1 MAAGVSY
8 AAATEGGRV
17 SSPVLGARD
26 LTGCEHR
33 LALDFAARTDSP
45 PAREQSAPEV
55 TQRIR
60 AATEHRSKVQ
70 DLLRSLHSDQPAGTF
85 VMIDAAASRSARI
98 DATYRA
104 ARSGARWIAD
114 AVLRT
119 DIDAGRRGHSEL
131 LVHDGIGYVP
141 VIVVNHR
148 VSYPVS
154 SEVGDSQR
162 TGIVTSPLWGW
173 LPTVDQ
179 TRGARNNK
187 RDQMRLAHLC
197 RMLQSDGIA
206 GRAHG
211 GVIGLDVD
219 CIVVYDLDPLLD
231 GYDENLVHRRRIAA
245 QQVVTSPSRIGEC
258 RGCQWWPQCETELIA
273 RRDVSL
279 VVNGAQAKVLA
290 DNEIRTI
297 DRLAALSD
305 APEEFKGPFEEAVV
319 FAQCWLTG
327 TKLVRRHDDV
337 AVQRADVEVD
347 VDMESFGEDGAYLW
361 GTLLTDNTI
370 GQVQPYRPFVT
381 WQPLPTVD
389 EARSFAEFWQWLMT
403 IRNTARAQGKT
414 FAAYCYSEQAEN
426 RWLRGSADRFAGL
439 PGIPSRAKIDAFIAS
454 DEWVDI
460 FAAVGQNFLSPS
472 GKGLK
477 RVAPIAG
484 FHWRDDDAGGAA
496 SMDWYRHAVGIDETV
511 DISQRER
518 LLEYNEDD
526 VRATKILREWM
537 DNIASSTV
545 PTVEELRI
553 RYLRTRGGDGIEEA
567 AAAQ

>member
-1 MAAGVSY
+1 MG
-8 AAATEGGRV
+8 
-17 SSPVLGARD
+17 SPVLGARD

-33 LALDFAARTDSP
+33 VALDFAAKFDDALPTQ
-45 PAREQSAPEV
+45 EQSTPDVA
-55 TQRIR
+55 QRIR
-60 AATEHRSKVQ
+60 AATEHRGKVRE
-70 DLLRSLHSDQPAGTF
+70 LLRAIHSDQPADTF
-85 VMIDAAASRSARI
+85 VMVDTAAPRSERI

-104 ARSGARWIAD
+104 TSSAARWIAD
-114 AVLRT
+114 AALRT
-119 DIDAGRRGHSEL
+119 DPTAGRRGHSEL
-131 LVHDGIGYVP
+131 LVHDGVGYVP

-148 VSYPVS
+148 VSYPVTS
-154 SEVGDSQR
+154 DVEDPQR
-162 TGIVTSPLWGW
+162 PGIVTSPLWGW

-179 TRGARNNK
+179 TRGSRNNK
-187 RDQMRLAHLC
+187 RDQMRLTHLY
-197 RMLQSDGIA
+197 RMLQRDGIA
-206 GRAHG
+206 GQARG

-219 CIVVYDLDPLLD
+219 CIVVYDLDSLLD
-231 GYDENLVHRRRIAA
+231 GYDENLERRRRIAA
-245 QQVVTSPSRIGEC
+245 QQIATRPSRIGEC
-258 RGCQWWPQCETELIA
+258 RGCHWWGRCEPELVA

-290 DNEIRTI
+290 DNGIETI
-297 DRLAALSD
+297 DQLAQETA
-305 APEEFKGPFEEAVV
+305 APDDFKGSFEEAVV
-319 FAQCWLTG
+319 FAQCWLTE
-327 TKLVRRHDDV
+327 TQLVRRHDDV
-337 AVQRADVEVD
+337 VVWRADVEVD

-403 IRNTARAQGKT
+403 IRNMAHAQGKT

-439 PGIPSRAKIDAFIAS
+439 PGIPSRAKVDAFIAS

-460 FAAVGQNFLSPS
+460 FAAVGRNFLSPT

-484 FHWRDDDAGGAA
+484 FRWRDDDAGGAA
-496 SMDWYRHAVGIDETV
+496 SMDWYRHAVGIDELIDV
-511 DISQRER
+511 SQRQR

-526 VRATKILREWM
+526 VQATKVLREWM
-537 DNIASSTV
+537 DGVAESTV
-545 PTVEELRI
+545 PTVAELRVK
-553 RYLRTRGGDGIEEA
+553 YLRARRGDSVEEPA
-567 AAAQ
+567 TAE